1 MIRENC
7 RARFTAADFDFILR
21 TLARS
26 QNEHVSLVD
35 LLADSET
42 RDSILDSPRLVD
54 AILSHGG
61 QLRIS
66 SQFYFYVL
74 ARHVLRDA
82 GITDR
87 KLCDYVGSLLE
98 KFSRVTF
105 LQAPHQSGS
114 ESSRQYISDMLIA
127 LSRATPEEAFLLR
140 AYVGN
145 YLEDC
150 IIDHVRSAQLSKLA
164 GASVRELSELA
175 RTFLR
180 HAGDQLYVGIYYS
193 RWLID
198 QLERH
203 DPRAGLGDHNI
214 RSLIVFVEE
223 INHALHAA
231 LQFKNGQHEIGSEDF
246 ARDLELQAQVDTY
259 LVLLLFVAFF
269 RKTQRVSRADR
280 RWLRFHLFA
289 RQRPEAFRDQNL
301 RGRYLETCELAAS

>member
-1 MIRENC
+1 MNE
-7 RARFTAADFDFILR
+7 
-21 TLARS
+21 TLFS
-26 QNEHVSLVD
+26 QIQ
-35 LLADSET
+35 
-42 RDSILDSPRLVD
+42 R
-54 AILSHGG
+54 
-61 QLRIS
+61 
-66 SQFYFYVL
+66 
-74 ARHVLRDA
+74 
-82 GITDR
+82 
-87 KLCDYVGSLLE
+87 LLE
-98 KFSRVTF
+98 RTYT
-105 LQAPHQSGS
+105 Q
-114 ESSRQYISDMLIA
+114 
-127 LSRATPEEAFLLR
+127 
-140 AYVGN
+140 VGIN
-145 YLEDC
+145 LEDC
-150 IIDHVRSAQLSKLA
+150 IIDRARSAQLSKLA
-164 GASVRELSELA
+164 GASARELSELA

-259 LVLLLFVAFF
+259 LILLFFIAFF

-301 RGRYLETCELAAS
+301 RGRYLETCELAASYTQFLDTLNGMRRLEEIRKFRSLDYGAKKAHVFALMDRGG